1 MLLHLN
7 KNRKLFKKNILYIYI
22 RGYLGMIQWN
32 YIQPIFNRGL
42 SSLHLPTFT
51 SVNAPLFQYMP
62 FGSITTKAYNPVVSP
77 VAQGMS
83 SFANPFGSWFNFS
96 LPTFSH
102 FKLPTFNYAN
112 IWNNFKIGV
121 SSLYNSAKSGI
132 LSIGRSA
139 IRYTGKLAD
148 YCAEKGRRLAQAA
161 LNGAPGRFLKRC
173 ATYVKKAIV
182 NAGLGSYKQG
192 VHGYGMADAYKATGN
207 FREISAEG
215 VDLKKLPAGCILCYG
230 KGVAGYNGQYGLTEI
245 TLGNGKAVSDG
256 ITRNIRPGAR
266 ILIPV

>member
-1 MLLHLN
+1 
-7 KNRKLFKKNILYIYI
+7 
-22 RGYLGMIQWN
+22 MIQWN
-32 YIQPIFNRGL
+32 SIQPILNNGVKTLNLPAFTPVN
-42 SSLHLPTFT
+42 SS
-51 SVNAPLFQYMP
+51 VFQYLP
-62 FGSITTKAYNPVVSP
+62 FGTLTSRLYTPVVNPIS
-77 VAQGMS
+77 QGIP
-83 SFANPFGSWFNFS
+83 SFANSFGSWFNFS
-96 LPTFSH
+96 FPSFSH
-102 FKLPTFNYAN
+102 FRFPAFNITN
-112 IWNNFKIGV
+112 LWNSIRSGA
-121 SSLYNSAKSGI
+121 SSLYNSAKNKISSFG
-132 LSIGRSA
+132 SSV

-148 YCAEKGRRLAQAA
+148 YCAEKGKRLAQAA
-161 LNGAPGRFLKRC
+161 INGAPGRFLKRC

-207 FREISAEG
+207 FKEISAEG

-230 KGVAGYNGQYGLTEI
+230 KGVAGYNSQYGHTEI